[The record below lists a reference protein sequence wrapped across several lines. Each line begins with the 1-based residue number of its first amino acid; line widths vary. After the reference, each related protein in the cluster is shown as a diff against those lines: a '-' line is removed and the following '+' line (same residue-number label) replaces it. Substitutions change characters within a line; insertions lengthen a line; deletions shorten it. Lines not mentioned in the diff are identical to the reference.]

1 MLWLVLALMTAA
13 AMFAVLWPLARSRR
27 VDGNASDVVIYRDQ
41 LHEIERDRASGTIG
55 TAEADAARVEV
66 SRRLLAAADAQA
78 PPAADPALRLR
89 HRRWTAV
96 AAFVVIPLGAICVYL
111 VLGSPNLPGQP
122 LAQRFAA
129 PADANSVAGLIARV
143 ETHLE
148 RNPDDG
154 RGWDVVAPIYMRL
167 GRFDDAIRAYRS
179 ALKLEGE
186 TADRRASLGEALAG
200 AAGGVIT
207 TDAKGAFERALVLDK
222 SNPRAQFYL
231 GLAAEQDGR
240 ASEAVDRWQSL
251 IAHAPADAPWLAYVR
266 EALARVEPSRAQTQ
280 GSGAP
285 AGSGPSA
292 QDVAS
297 AAEMPPSERDQ
308 MVRGMVE
315 RLAARL
321 SADGSD
327 VEGWLRLMRAYV
339 VLGELGK
346 ARAAAADAR
355 RALASDPTKLHRIDE
370 GVKNFGLDG

>member
-111 VLGSPNLPGQP
+111 VLGSPDLPGQP

-186 TADRRASLGEALAG
+186 TADRQASLGEALAG

-240 ASEAVDRWQSL
+240 ASEAVDRWESL

-285 AGSGPSA
+285 AGSSPSA

-297 AAEMPPSERDQ
+297 AAEMSPSERDQ

>member
-27 VDGNASDVVIYRDQ
+27 VDGDASDVVIYRDQ
-41 LHEIERDRASGTIG
+41 LDEIERDRASGTIG

-78 PPAADPALRLR
+78 PPAADPALRFR

-154 RGWDVVAPIYMRL
+154 RGWDVVAPIDLRL

-186 TADRRASLGEALAG
+186 TADRQASLGEALAG

-285 AGSGPSA
+285 AGSSPSA

-297 AAEMPPSERDQ
+297 AAEMSPSERDQ

>member
-27 VDGNASDVVIYRDQ
+27 VDGDASDVVIYRDQ

-111 VLGSPNLPGQP
+111 VLGSPDLPGQP

-186 TADRRASLGEALAG
+186 TADRQASLGEALAG